1 MALTRIGGAN
11 AISGTIPQGNIAN
24 ASLGAVTALP
34 AAISTGSM
42 VLLQTTTA
50 SNVSSVT
57 MGSSSLLDN
66 TYKAY
71 KIIGSN
77 VVPASDGVN
86 GHARISIGGS
96 VKSDAYYRRC
106 RIRMYDGSAT
116 VSGYANTDMNTMGNY
131 FGESIGSA
139 SGENVNFESIV
150 YDPSNTS
157 SHTFFSVM
165 TAGQDLSPN
174 SQLQLIEFVY
184 TNSTAAVDGVQFYFS
199 SGNIESG
206 TFKLYGLS

>member
-1 MALTRIGGAN
+1 MAIIKPNNNTLS
-11 AISGTIPQGNIAN
+11 AITS
-24 ASLGAVTALP
+24 LP

-42 VLLQTTTA
+42 ILLQTTTA
-50 SNVSSVT
+50 SNVASVT

-66 TYKAY
+66 TYKTY
-71 KIIGSN
+71 KIIGTN
-77 VVPASDGVN
+77 IVPASDGVN

-96 VKSDAYYRRC
+96 VKSDAYYRRS

-116 VSGYANTDMNTMGNY
+116 VSGYANTDMDSMANY

-139 SGENVNFESIV
+139 SGENTNFESIV

-157 SHTFFSVM
+157 SHTFFSVI
-165 TAGQDLSPN
+165 TSGQDLSPN
-174 SQLQLIEFVY
+174 SQMQLQEFVY
-184 TNSTAAVDGVQFYFS
+184 TNSTAAIDGVQFYFS

-206 TFKLYGLS
+206 TFKLYGLA